1 MNILSIDLTAI
12 SSIEIWN
19 LYIHDLGFA
28 MEEHAQTKNCT
39 TTGKSSLCPTKP
51 KHILEYMNL
60 QFKVKWLF
68 KEYVSKLPEYA
79 DVPPEYPS
87 LFEPF
92 TLDWLEENESISLK
106 FLHGAHERDK
116 KENFAVS
123 TDMSLFSCSVVDIF
137 TQMNQRDWSS
147 QSIVILN
154 YK

>member
-1 MNILSIDLTAI
+1 
-12 SSIEIWN
+12 
-19 LYIHDLGFA
+19 
-28 MEEHAQTKNCT
+28 
-39 TTGKSSLCPTKP
+39 
-51 KHILEYMNL
+51 MNL

-106 FLHGAHERDK
+106 FLHGAYERDK

-137 TQMNQRDWSS
+137 TQMNQRNWSP
-147 QSIVILN
+147 QIN
-154 YK
+154 

>member
-1 MNILSIDLTAI
+1 
-12 SSIEIWN
+12 
-19 LYIHDLGFA
+19 
-28 MEEHAQTKNCT
+28 
-39 TTGKSSLCPTKP
+39 
-51 KHILEYMNL
+51 MNL

-106 FLHGAHERDK
+106 FLHGAYERDK

-137 TQMNQRDWSS
+137 TQMNQRNWFS
-147 QSIVILN
+147 QSIYMILTTETII
-154 YK
+154 KTKK